1 MRKIF
6 SYVLKALLFIGI
18 VYAEPESKVE
28 ALEGKKRESSLDKKI
43 RQELKNKEL
52 KNKELKNKELKNKEL
67 KNKELK
73 NKELK
78 NKELKNKELKNKELK
93 NKELKNKEEKKNTEE
108 KKEIKA
114 KRKPRAEVHH
124 GDAKNPTQKI
134 TPSKIKEGTKGVQNQ
149 GTQNQGVQNNAPK
162 LEEKETTPQTLE
174 KKGSSPSSQFNSIF
188 GNPNDAT
195 NNTLEDKVVG
205 GISLLVNGS
214 PITLYQI
221 QEEQKKSKVSK
232 AQARDR
238 LIAERIKNQEIERLK
253 IHVGDDK
260 LDQEMAM
267 MAQQQGMDLDR
278 FKQMLMAEGHYK
290 LYRDQLKEHLEM
302 QELLRNILLTNVD
315 TSSET
320 KMREYYNKHKDQFS
334 IPTEIETVRYTSTN
348 QEDLERAMADPNL
361 EVPGVSKA
369 NEKIEMKTLN
379 PQIAQV
385 FISHEQGSFT
395 PIMNGGG
402 GQFITFYIKEKKGKN
417 EVSFSQAKQFIA
429 QKLVEESKDK
439 ILEEHFEKLRVK
451 SRIVMIR
458 E

>member
-6 SYVLKALLFIGI
+6 SYVLRALLFIGI

-43 RQELKNKEL
+43 RQEIKNKDLKNKDL
-52 KNKELKNKELKNKEL
+52 KNK
-67 KNKELK
+67 
-73 NKELK
+73 
-78 NKELKNKELKNKELK
+78 
-93 NKELKNKEEKKNTEE
+93 KEEKKNTEE

-124 GDAKNPTQKI
+124 GDTKNPTQKI
-134 TPSKIKEGTKGVQNQ
+134 TPPKIKEGAKGVQNQ

-162 LEEKETTPQTLE
+162 LEEKETTSQTLE
-174 KKGSSPSSQFNSIF
+174 KNKGTSPSSQFNSIF
-188 GNPNDAT
+188 GNPNNAT

-253 IHVGDDK
+253 IHVDDDK

-267 MAQQQGMDLDR
+267 MAQQQGMDLDH

-320 KMREYYNKHKDQFS
+320 KMREYYNKHKEQFS

-361 EVPGVSKA
+361 EIPGVSKA

-395 PIMNGGG
+395 PVMNGGG

>member
-6 SYVLKALLFIGI
+6 SYVLKALLFFGI
-18 VYAEPESKVE
+18 AHAEPESKVE
-28 ALEGKKRESSLDKKI
+28 ALEGKKQESSLDKKI

-52 KNKELKNKELKNKEL
+52 KNKELKNKE
-67 KNKELK
+67 
-73 NKELK
+73 
-78 NKELKNKELKNKELK
+78 
-93 NKELKNKEEKKNTEE
+93 EKKNAEE

-124 GDAKNPTQKI
+124 GDSKNPAQKI
-134 TPSKIKEGTKGVQNQ
+134 TPPKITSPKIKGSSKGMQNQ
-149 GTQNQGVQNNAPK
+149 SMQNNAPK
-162 LEEKETTPQTLE
+162 PEEKDTSSQTLE
-174 KKGSSPSSQFNSIF
+174 KNKGVSPSSQFNSIF

-221 QEEQKKSKVSK
+221 QEEQEKSKVSK

-253 IHVGDDK
+253 IHVDDDK

-267 MAQQQGMDLDR
+267 MAQQQGMDLDH

-320 KMREYYNKHKDQFS
+320 KMREYYNKHKEQFS

>member
-6 SYVLKALLFIGI
+6 SYVLRALLFIGI

-43 RQELKNKEL
+43 RQ
-52 KNKELKNKELKNKEL
+52 
-67 KNKELK
+67 
-73 NKELK
+73 
-78 NKELKNKELKNKELK
+78 ELK

-134 TPSKIKEGTKGVQNQ
+134 TPPKIKEGAKGVQNQ

-162 LEEKETTPQTLE
+162 LEEKETTSQTLE
-174 KKGSSPSSQFNSIF
+174 KNKGASPSSQFNSIF
-188 GNPNDAT
+188 GNPNNAT

-238 LIAERIKNQEIERLK
+238 LIAEHIKNQEIERLK
-253 IHVGDDK
+253 IHVDDDK

-267 MAQQQGMDLDR
+267 MAQQQGMDLDH

-320 KMREYYNKHKDQFS
+320 KMREYYNKHKEQFS

-361 EVPGVSKA
+361 EIPGVSKA

-395 PIMNGGG
+395 PVMNGGG

>member
-28 ALEGKKRESSLDKKI
+28 ALEGRKQESSLDKKI
-43 RQELKNKEL
+43 RQELKNKDL
-52 KNKELKNKELKNKEL
+52 KNK
-67 KNKELK
+67 
-73 NKELK
+73 
-78 NKELKNKELKNKELK
+78 
-93 NKELKNKEEKKNTEE
+93 KEEKKNTAE

-162 LEEKETTPQTLE
+162 LEEKETTSQTLE
-174 KKGSSPSSQFNSIF
+174 KNKGTSPSSQFNSIF
-188 GNPNDAT
+188 GNPNNAT

-221 QEEQKKSKVSK
+221 QEEQEKSKVSK

-253 IHVGDDK
+253 IHVDDDK

-267 MAQQQGMDLDR
+267 MAQQQGMDLDH

-320 KMREYYNKHKDQFS
+320 KMREYYNKHKEQFS

-361 EVPGVSKA
+361 EIPGVSKA

-395 PIMNGGG
+395 PVMNGGG

>member
-6 SYVLKALLFIGI
+6 SYVLKALLLVKV
-18 VYAEPESKVE
+18 VYAAPESKVE
-28 ALEGKKRESSLDKKI
+28 ALEGRKQESSLDKKI

-52 KNKELKNKELKNKEL
+52 KNKDLKNK
-67 KNKELK
+67 
-73 NKELK
+73 
-78 NKELKNKELKNKELK
+78 
-93 NKELKNKEEKKNTEE
+93 KEEKKNTAE
-108 KKEIKA
+108 KKETKA

-134 TPSKIKEGTKGVQNQ
+134 TPPKIKEGAKGVQNQ

-162 LEEKETTPQTLE
+162 PEEKETTSQTLE
-174 KKGSSPSSQFNSIF
+174 KNKGTSPSSQFNSIF
-188 GNPNDAT
+188 GNPNNAT

-253 IHVGDDK
+253 IHVDDDK

-267 MAQQQGMDLDR
+267 MAQQQGMDLDH

-320 KMREYYNKHKDQFS
+320 KMREYYNKHKEQFS

-361 EVPGVSKA
+361 EIPGVSKA

-395 PIMNGGG
+395 PVMNGGG

>member
-6 SYVLKALLFIGI
+6 SYVLKALLFFGI

-28 ALEGKKRESSLDKKI
+28 ALEGKKQESSLDKKI

-52 KNKELKNKELKNKEL
+52 KNKE
-67 KNKELK
+67 
-73 NKELK
+73 
-78 NKELKNKELKNKELK
+78 
-93 NKELKNKEEKKNTEE
+93 EKKNTEE
-108 KKEIKA
+108 KKEVKA
-114 KRKPRAEVHH
+114 QRKPRAEVHH
-124 GDAKNPTQKI
+124 GDAKNPAQKI
-134 TPSKIKEGTKGVQNQ
+134 TPPRIKESAKGIQNQ
-149 GTQNQGVQNNAPK
+149 GIQSQGMPNNAPK
-162 LEEKETTPQTLE
+162 PKEKDTTPQILE
-174 KKGSSPSSQFNSIF
+174 KNKGASPGSQFNSIF

-221 QEEQKKSKVSK
+221 QEEQEKSKVSK

-253 IHVGDDK
+253 IHVDDDK

-267 MAQQQGMDLDR
+267 MAQQQGMDLDH

-320 KMREYYNKHKDQFS
+320 KMREYYNKHKEQFS
-334 IPTEIETVRYTSTN
+334 MPTEIETVRYTSTN

-361 EVPGVSKA
+361 EIPGVSKA

-395 PIMNGGG
+395 PVMNGGG

>member
-6 SYVLKALLFIGI
+6 SYVLKALLFFGI
-18 VYAEPESKVE
+18 AHAEPESKVE
-28 ALEGKKRESSLDKKI
+28 ALEGKKQESSLDKKI

-52 KNKELKNKELKNKEL
+52 KNKELKNKE
-67 KNKELK
+67 
-73 NKELK
+73 
-78 NKELKNKELKNKELK
+78 
-93 NKELKNKEEKKNTEE
+93 EKKTT
-108 KKEIKA
+108 KTRA
-114 KRKPRAEVHH
+114 KPRAEVHH
-124 GDAKNPTQKI
+124 GDSKNPAQKI
-134 TPSKIKEGTKGVQNQ
+134 TPPKIKESSKGMQNQ
-149 GTQNQGVQNNAPK
+149 DMQNNAPK
-162 LEEKETTPQTLE
+162 LEEKDTTSQTLE
-174 KKGSSPSSQFNSIF
+174 KNKGASPSSQFNSIF
-188 GNPNDAT
+188 GNPNDAAGS
-195 NNTLEDKVVG
+195 TLEDKVVG

-221 QEEQKKSKVSK
+221 QEEQEKSKVSK

-253 IHVGDDK
+253 IHVDDDK

-267 MAQQQGMDLDR
+267 MAQQQGMDLDH

-320 KMREYYNKHKDQFS
+320 KMREYYNKHKEQFS

-348 QEDLERAMADPNL
+348 QEDLERAMSNPNL

>member
-43 RQELKNKEL
+43 RQELKNKDL
-52 KNKELKNKELKNKEL
+52 KNK
-67 KNKELK
+67 
-73 NKELK
+73 
-78 NKELKNKELKNKELK
+78 
-93 NKELKNKEEKKNTEE
+93 KEEKKNPAE
-108 KKEIKA
+108 KKETKA

-124 GDAKNPTQKI
+124 GDSKNPAQKI
-134 TPSKIKEGTKGVQNQ
+134 TPSKIKEGAKGVQNQ

-162 LEEKETTPQTLE
+162 LEEKETTPQILE
-174 KKGSSPSSQFNSIF
+174 KNKGSSPSSQFNSIF

-195 NNTLEDKVVG
+195 SNTLEDNVVG

-221 QEEQKKSKVSK
+221 QEEQEKSKVSK

-253 IHVGDDK
+253 IHVDDDK

-267 MAQQQGMDLDR
+267 MAQQQGMDLDY

-320 KMREYYNKHKDQFS
+320 KMREYYNKHKEQFS
-334 IPTEIETVRYTSTN
+334 IPTEIETVRYTSTS

-361 EVPGVSKA
+361 EIPGVSKA

-395 PIMNGGG
+395 PVMNGGG

>member
-52 KNKELKNKELKNKEL
+52 KNKE
-67 KNKELK
+67 
-73 NKELK
+73 
-78 NKELKNKELKNKELK
+78 
-93 NKELKNKEEKKNTEE
+93 EKKNTEE

-124 GDAKNPTQKI
+124 GDSKNPAQKI
-134 TPSKIKEGTKGVQNQ
+134 TPPKIKEGAKGVQNQ

-162 LEEKETTPQTLE
+162 LEEKETTSQTLE
-174 KKGSSPSSQFNSIF
+174 KNKGTSPSSQFNSIF
-188 GNPNDAT
+188 GNPNNAT

-253 IHVGDDK
+253 IHVDDDK

-267 MAQQQGMDLDR
+267 MAQQQGMDLDH

-320 KMREYYNKHKDQFS
+320 KMREYYNKHKEQFS

-361 EVPGVSKA
+361 EIPGVSKA

-395 PIMNGGG
+395 PVMNGGG

>member
-6 SYVLKALLFIGI
+6 SYVLKALLFFGI
-18 VYAEPESKVE
+18 AHAEPESKVE
-28 ALEGKKRESSLDKKI
+28 ALEGKKQESSLDKKI

-52 KNKELKNKELKNKEL
+52 KNKEEKKNA
-67 KNKELK
+67 
-73 NKELK
+73 
-78 NKELKNKELKNKELK
+78 
-93 NKELKNKEEKKNTEE
+93 EEKKTT
-108 KKEIKA
+108 KTRA
-114 KRKPRAEVHH
+114 KPRAEVHH
-124 GDAKNPTQKI
+124 GDSKNPTQKI
-134 TPSKIKEGTKGVQNQ
+134 TSPKIKGSKKALQNQ
-149 GTQNQGVQNNAPK
+149 SDQNNAIKPK
-162 LEEKETTPQTLE
+162 EKISQILE
-174 KKGSSPSSQFNSIF
+174 KNKEASPSSQFNSIF
-188 GNPNDAT
+188 GNPNDAAGS
-195 NNTLEDKVVG
+195 TLEDKVVG

-221 QEEQKKSKVSK
+221 QEEQEKSKVSK

-253 IHVGDDK
+253 IHVDDDK

-267 MAQQQGMDLDR
+267 MAQQQGMDLDH

-320 KMREYYNKHKDQFS
+320 KMREYYNKHKEQFS

-348 QEDLERAMADPNL
+348 QEDLERAMSNPNL

>member
-6 SYVLKALLFIGI
+6 SYISKVLLFIGV
-18 VYAEPESKVE
+18 VYAEPDSKVE
-28 ALEGKKRESSLDKKI
+28 ALEGRKQEFSLDKKI
-43 RQELKNKEL
+43 RQELKNKD
-52 KNKELKNKELKNKEL
+52 
-67 KNKELK
+67 
-73 NKELK
+73 
-78 NKELKNKELKNKELK
+78 
-93 NKELKNKEEKKNTEE
+93 LKNKEEKKNTEE
-108 KKEIKA
+108 KKETKA

-134 TPSKIKEGTKGVQNQ
+134 TPPKIKESAKGVQNQ

-162 LEEKETTPQTLE
+162 PEKKDTTPQATE
-174 KKGSSPSSQFNSIF
+174 KNKETSPSSQFNSIF
-188 GNPNDAT
+188 GNPNNAT

-221 QEEQKKSKVSK
+221 QEEQEKSKVSK

-253 IHVGDDK
+253 IHVDDDK

-267 MAQQQGMDLDR
+267 MAQQQGMDLDH

-320 KMREYYNKHKDQFS
+320 KMREYYNKHKEQFS

-348 QEDLERAMADPNL
+348 QEDLERAMSNPNL

-395 PIMNGGG
+395 PVMNGGG

>member
-28 ALEGKKRESSLDKKI
+28 ALEGRKQESSLDKKI

-52 KNKELKNKELKNKEL
+52 KNKDLKNK
-67 KNKELK
+67 
-73 NKELK
+73 
-78 NKELKNKELKNKELK
+78 
-93 NKELKNKEEKKNTEE
+93 KEEKKNPEE
-108 KKEIKA
+108 KKETKA

-134 TPSKIKEGTKGVQNQ
+134 TPPKIKEGAKGVQNQ
-149 GTQNQGVQNNAPK
+149 GAQNQGVQNNAPK
-162 LEEKETTPQTLE
+162 LEEKETTSQTLE
-174 KKGSSPSSQFNSIF
+174 KNKGTSPSSQFNSIF
-188 GNPNDAT
+188 GNPNNAT

-221 QEEQKKSKVSK
+221 QEEQEKSKVSK

-253 IHVGDDK
+253 IHVDDDK

-267 MAQQQGMDLDR
+267 MAQQQGMDLDH

-320 KMREYYNKHKDQFS
+320 KMREYYNKHKEQFS

-361 EVPGVSKA
+361 EIPGVSKA

-395 PIMNGGG
+395 PVMNGGG

>member
-43 RQELKNKEL
+43 RQEIKNKDLKNK
-52 KNKELKNKELKNKEL
+52 
-67 KNKELK
+67 
-73 NKELK
+73 
-78 NKELKNKELKNKELK
+78 
-93 NKELKNKEEKKNTEE
+93 KEEKKNTEE

-124 GDAKNPTQKI
+124 GDSKNPTQKI
-134 TPSKIKEGTKGVQNQ
+134 TPSKIKEGAKGVQNQ

-162 LEEKETTPQTLE
+162 LEEKETTSQTLE
-174 KKGSSPSSQFNSIF
+174 KNKGAGPSSQFNSIF
-188 GNPNDAT
+188 GNPNNAT

-253 IHVGDDK
+253 IHVDDDR

-267 MAQQQGMDLDR
+267 MAQQQGMDLDH

-320 KMREYYNKHKDQFS
+320 KMREYYNKHKEQFS

-395 PIMNGGG
+395 PVMNGGG

>member
-6 SYVLKALLFIGI
+6 SYVLRALLFIGI

-28 ALEGKKRESSLDKKI
+28 ALEGRKQESSLDKKI
-43 RQELKNKEL
+43 RQEIKNKDLKNKDL
-52 KNKELKNKELKNKEL
+52 KNK
-67 KNKELK
+67 
-73 NKELK
+73 
-78 NKELKNKELKNKELK
+78 
-93 NKELKNKEEKKNTEE
+93 KEEKKNPEE
-108 KKEIKA
+108 KKEVKP

-124 GDAKNPTQKI
+124 GDTKNPTPKI
-134 TPSKIKEGTKGVQNQ
+134 TPPKIKENAKGVQNQ
-149 GTQNQGVQNNAPK
+149 GVQSNAPK
-162 LEEKETTPQTLE
+162 PEEKDTTPQILE
-174 KKGSSPSSQFNSIF
+174 NKGASPSSQFNSIF
-188 GNPNDAT
+188 GNPNDAA
-195 NNTLEDKVVG
+195 NSTLEDKVVG

-221 QEEQKKSKVSK
+221 QEEQEKSKVSK

-253 IHVGDDK
+253 IHVDDDK

-267 MAQQQGMDLDR
+267 MAQQQGMDLDH

-320 KMREYYNKHKDQFS
+320 KMREYYNKHKEQFS

-361 EVPGVSKA
+361 EIPGVSKA

-395 PIMNGGG
+395 PVMNGGG

>member
-28 ALEGKKRESSLDKKI
+28 ALEGRKQESSLDKKI
-43 RQELKNKEL
+43 RQELKNKDL
-52 KNKELKNKELKNKEL
+52 KNK
-67 KNKELK
+67 
-73 NKELK
+73 
-78 NKELKNKELKNKELK
+78 
-93 NKELKNKEEKKNTEE
+93 KEEKKNTAE
-108 KKEIKA
+108 KKETKA

-134 TPSKIKEGTKGVQNQ
+134 TPSKIKEGAKGVQNQ

-162 LEEKETTPQTLE
+162 LEEKKTTPQTLE
-174 KKGSSPSSQFNSIF
+174 KNKGTSPSSQFNSIF
-188 GNPNDAT
+188 GNPNDAA
-195 NNTLEDKVVG
+195 NNTLEDNVVG

-253 IHVGDDK
+253 IHVDDDK

-267 MAQQQGMDLDR
+267 MAQQQGMDLDH

-320 KMREYYNKHKDQFS
+320 KMREYYNKHKEQFS
-334 IPTEIETVRYTSTN
+334 IPTEIETVRYTSTS

-361 EVPGVSKA
+361 EIPGVSKA

-395 PIMNGGG
+395 PVMNGGG

>member
-28 ALEGKKRESSLDKKI
+28 ALEGRKQESSLDKKI
-43 RQELKNKEL
+43 RQELKNKDL
-52 KNKELKNKELKNKEL
+52 KNK
-67 KNKELK
+67 
-73 NKELK
+73 
-78 NKELKNKELKNKELK
+78 
-93 NKELKNKEEKKNTEE
+93 KEEKKNPEE
-108 KKEIKA
+108 KKETKA

-149 GTQNQGVQNNAPK
+149 GTQNQGIQNNAPK
-162 LEEKETTPQTLE
+162 LEEKETTSQTLE
-174 KKGSSPSSQFNSIF
+174 KNKETSPSSQFNSIF
-188 GNPNDAT
+188 GNPNNAT

-253 IHVGDDK
+253 IHVDDDK

-267 MAQQQGMDLDR
+267 MAQQQGMDLDH

-320 KMREYYNKHKDQFS
+320 KMREYYNKHKEQFS

-348 QEDLERAMADPNL
+348 QEDLERAMSNPNL

-395 PIMNGGG
+395 PVMNGGG

>member
-6 SYVLKALLFIGI
+6 SYISKVLLFIGV
-18 VYAEPESKVE
+18 VYAEPDSKVE
-28 ALEGKKRESSLDKKI
+28 ALEGRKQESSLDKKI
-43 RQELKNKEL
+43 RQELKSKEL
-52 KNKELKNKELKNKEL
+52 KNKD
-67 KNKELK
+67 
-73 NKELK
+73 
-78 NKELKNKELKNKELK
+78 
-93 NKELKNKEEKKNTEE
+93 LKNKEEKKNTEE
-108 KKEIKA
+108 KKTTKTRA
-114 KRKPRAEVHH
+114 KPRAEVHH
-124 GDAKNPTQKI
+124 GDTKNPTPKI
-134 TPSKIKEGTKGVQNQ
+134 TPPKIKGSGKGV
-149 GTQNQGVQNNAPK
+149 QNQGVQNNAPK
-162 LEEKETTPQTLE
+162 PEEKDTTPQATE
-174 KKGSSPSSQFNSIF
+174 KNKETSPSSQFNSIF
-188 GNPNDAT
+188 GNPNNAT

-221 QEEQKKSKVSK
+221 QEEQEKSKVSK

-253 IHVGDDK
+253 IHVDDDK

-267 MAQQQGMDLDR
+267 MAQQQGMDLDH

-320 KMREYYNKHKDQFS
+320 KMREYYNKHKEQFS

-348 QEDLERAMADPNL
+348 QEDLERAMSNPNL

-395 PIMNGGG
+395 PVMNGGG

>member
-6 SYVLKALLFIGI
+6 SYISKVLLFIGV
-18 VYAEPESKVE
+18 VYAEPDSKVE
-28 ALEGKKRESSLDKKI
+28 ALEGRKQESSLDKKI
-43 RQELKNKEL
+43 RQELKSKEL
-52 KNKELKNKELKNKEL
+52 KNKD
-67 KNKELK
+67 
-73 NKELK
+73 
-78 NKELKNKELKNKELK
+78 
-93 NKELKNKEEKKNTEE
+93 LKNKEEKKNTAE
-108 KKEIKA
+108 KKETKA

-134 TPSKIKEGTKGVQNQ
+134 TPPKIKESAKGMQNQ
-149 GTQNQGVQNNAPK
+149 SIQNNAPK
-162 LEEKETTPQTLE
+162 PEEKETTSQTLE
-174 KKGSSPSSQFNSIF
+174 KNKGTSPSSQFNSIF
-188 GNPNDAT
+188 GNPNNAT
-195 NNTLEDKVVG
+195 SNTLEDKVVG

-221 QEEQKKSKVSK
+221 QEEQEKSKVSK

-253 IHVGDDK
+253 IHVDDDK

-267 MAQQQGMDLDR
+267 MAQQQGMDLDH

-320 KMREYYNKHKDQFS
+320 KMREYYNKHKEQFS

-348 QEDLERAMADPNL
+348 QEDLERAMSNPNL

-395 PIMNGGG
+395 PVMNGGG

>member
-28 ALEGKKRESSLDKKI
+28 ALEGRKQESSLDKKI
-43 RQELKNKEL
+43 RQELKNKD
-52 KNKELKNKELKNKEL
+52 
-67 KNKELK
+67 
-73 NKELK
+73 
-78 NKELKNKELKNKELK
+78 
-93 NKELKNKEEKKNTEE
+93 LKNKEEKKET
-108 KKEIKA
+108 KA

-124 GDAKNPTQKI
+124 GDAKNPAPKI
-134 TPSKIKEGTKGVQNQ
+134 TPPKIKGSSKGVQNQ

-162 LEEKETTPQTLE
+162 LEEKETTSQTLE
-174 KKGSSPSSQFNSIF
+174 KNKGASPSSQFNSIF
-188 GNPNDAT
+188 GNPNDAA
-195 NNTLEDKVVG
+195 NNTPEDKVVG

-221 QEEQKKSKVSK
+221 QEEQEKSKVSK

-253 IHVGDDK
+253 IHVDDDK

-267 MAQQQGMDLDR
+267 MAQQQGMDLDH

-320 KMREYYNKHKDQFS
+320 KMREYYNKHKEQFS
-334 IPTEIETVRYTSTN
+334 IPTEIETVRYTSTS

-361 EVPGVSKA
+361 EIPGVSKA

-395 PIMNGGG
+395 PVMNGGG

>member
-6 SYVLKALLFIGI
+6 SYALKALLFIGI

-28 ALEGKKRESSLDKKI
+28 ALEGRKQESSLDKKI
-43 RQELKNKEL
+43 RQELKNKDL
-52 KNKELKNKELKNKEL
+52 KNK
-67 KNKELK
+67 
-73 NKELK
+73 
-78 NKELKNKELKNKELK
+78 
-93 NKELKNKEEKKNTEE
+93 KEEKKNTEE
-108 KKEIKA
+108 KKETKA
-114 KRKPRAEVHH
+114 KKKPRAEVHH
-124 GDAKNPTQKI
+124 GDSKNPAQKI
-134 TPSKIKEGTKGVQNQ
+134 TPSKIKEGAKGVQNQ

-162 LEEKETTPQTLE
+162 LEEKETTSQTLE
-174 KKGSSPSSQFNSIF
+174 KNKGTSPSSQFNSIF
-188 GNPNDAT
+188 GNPNNAT

-253 IHVGDDK
+253 IHVDDDK

-267 MAQQQGMDLDR
+267 MAQQQGMDLDH

-320 KMREYYNKHKDQFS
+320 KMREYYNKHKEQFS

-361 EVPGVSKA
+361 EIPGVSKA

-395 PIMNGGG
+395 PVMNGGG

>member
-6 SYVLKALLFIGI
+6 SYISKVLLFIGV
-18 VYAEPESKVE
+18 VYAEPNSKVE
-28 ALEGKKRESSLDKKI
+28 ALEGRKQESSLDKKI
-43 RQELKNKEL
+43 RQELKNKD
-52 KNKELKNKELKNKEL
+52 
-67 KNKELK
+67 
-73 NKELK
+73 
-78 NKELKNKELKNKELK
+78 
-93 NKELKNKEEKKNTEE
+93 LKNKEEKKNTEE
-108 KKEIKA
+108 KKTTKTRA
-114 KRKPRAEVHH
+114 KPRAEVHH
-124 GDAKNPTQKI
+124 GDTKNPTPKI
-134 TPSKIKEGTKGVQNQ
+134 TPPKIKENAKGVQNQ
-149 GTQNQGVQNNAPK
+149 GVQSNAPK
-162 LEEKETTPQTLE
+162 LEEKETTPQATE
-174 KKGSSPSSQFNSIF
+174 KNKGTSPSSQFNSIF
-188 GNPNDAT
+188 GNPNNAT

-221 QEEQKKSKVSK
+221 QEEQEKSKVSK

-253 IHVGDDK
+253 IHVDDDK

-267 MAQQQGMDLDR
+267 MAQQQGMDLDH

-320 KMREYYNKHKDQFS
+320 KMREYYNKHKEQFS

-348 QEDLERAMADPNL
+348 QEDLERAMSNPNL

-395 PIMNGGG
+395 PVMNGGG

>member
-28 ALEGKKRESSLDKKI
+28 ALEGRKQESSLDKKI
-43 RQELKNKEL
+43 RQ
-52 KNKELKNKELKNKEL
+52 
-67 KNKELK
+67 
-73 NKELK
+73 
-78 NKELKNKELKNKELK
+78 ELK

-124 GDAKNPTQKI
+124 GDSKNPTQKI
-134 TPSKIKEGTKGVQNQ
+134 TPPKIKEGTKGVQNQ
-149 GTQNQGVQNNAPK
+149 GAQNQGVQNNAPK
-162 LEEKETTPQTLE
+162 LEEKETTSQTLE
-174 KKGSSPSSQFNSIF
+174 KNKGTSPSSQFNSIF
-188 GNPNDAT
+188 GNPNNAT

-253 IHVGDDK
+253 IHVDDDK

-267 MAQQQGMDLDR
+267 MAQQQGMDLDH

-320 KMREYYNKHKDQFS
+320 KMREYYNKHKEQFS

-361 EVPGVSKA
+361 EIPGVSKA

-395 PIMNGGG
+395 PVMNGGG

>member
-28 ALEGKKRESSLDKKI
+28 ALEGRKQESSLDKKI

-52 KNKELKNKELKNKEL
+52 KNKDLKNKDLKNKDL
-67 KNKELK
+67 KNK
-73 NKELK
+73 
-78 NKELKNKELKNKELK
+78 
-93 NKELKNKEEKKNTEE
+93 KEEKKNTEE

-134 TPSKIKEGTKGVQNQ
+134 TPPKIKEGTKGVQNQ

-162 LEEKETTPQTLE
+162 LEEKETTSQTLE
-174 KKGSSPSSQFNSIF
+174 KNKGTSPSSQFNSIF
-188 GNPNDAT
+188 GNPNNAA

-221 QEEQKKSKVSK
+221 QEEQEKSKVSK

-253 IHVGDDK
+253 IHVDDDK

-267 MAQQQGMDLDR
+267 MAQQQGMDLDH

-320 KMREYYNKHKDQFS
+320 KMREYYNKHKEQFS

-348 QEDLERAMADPNL
+348 QEDLERAMSNPNL

-395 PIMNGGG
+395 PVMNGGG

>member
-6 SYVLKALLFIGI
+6 SYVLKALLFFGI
-18 VYAEPESKVE
+18 AHAEPESKVE
-28 ALEGKKRESSLDKKI
+28 ALEGKKQESSLDKKI

-52 KNKELKNKELKNKEL
+52 KNKELKNKE
-67 KNKELK
+67 
-73 NKELK
+73 
-78 NKELKNKELKNKELK
+78 
-93 NKELKNKEEKKNTEE
+93 EKKNAEE

-124 GDAKNPTQKI
+124 GDSKNPAQKI
-134 TPSKIKEGTKGVQNQ
+134 ISPKTKGSKKALQNQ
-149 GTQNQGVQNNAPK
+149 SDQNNAIKPQ
-162 LEEKETTPQTLE
+162 EKTSQILE
-174 KKGSSPSSQFNSIF
+174 KNKEASPSSQFNSIF

-221 QEEQKKSKVSK
+221 QEEQEKSKVSK

-253 IHVGDDK
+253 IHVDDDK

-267 MAQQQGMDLDR
+267 MAQQQGMDLDH

-320 KMREYYNKHKDQFS
+320 KMREYYNKHKEQFS

-348 QEDLERAMADPNL
+348 QEDLERAMSNPNL

-395 PIMNGGG
+395 PVMNGGG

>member
-28 ALEGKKRESSLDKKI
+28 ALEGRRQESSLDKKI
-43 RQELKNKEL
+43 RQELKNKDL
-52 KNKELKNKELKNKEL
+52 KNK
-67 KNKELK
+67 
-73 NKELK
+73 
-78 NKELKNKELKNKELK
+78 
-93 NKELKNKEEKKNTEE
+93 KEEKKNTEE
-108 KKEIKA
+108 KKTTKTRA
-114 KRKPRAEVHH
+114 KPRAEVHH

-134 TPSKIKEGTKGVQNQ
+134 TPSKIKEGAKGVQNQ

-162 LEEKETTPQTLE
+162 LEEKETTSQTLE
-174 KKGSSPSSQFNSIF
+174 KKRTSPSSQFNSIF
-188 GNPNDAT
+188 GNPNNAT

-253 IHVGDDK
+253 IHVDDDK

-267 MAQQQGMDLDR
+267 MAQQQGMDLDH

-320 KMREYYNKHKDQFS
+320 KMREYYNKHKEQFS

-361 EVPGVSKA
+361 EIPGVSKA

-395 PIMNGGG
+395 PVMNGGG

>member
-6 SYVLKALLFIGI
+6 SYVLRALLLFRV

-28 ALEGKKRESSLDKKI
+28 ALEGRKQESSLDKKI

-52 KNKELKNKELKNKEL
+52 KNKDLKNK
-67 KNKELK
+67 
-73 NKELK
+73 
-78 NKELKNKELKNKELK
+78 
-93 NKELKNKEEKKNTEE
+93 KEEKKNPEE
-108 KKEIKA
+108 KKETKP

-134 TPSKIKEGTKGVQNQ
+134 TPPKIKEGAKGVQNQ

-162 LEEKETTPQTLE
+162 LEEKETTPQILE
-174 KKGSSPSSQFNSIF
+174 KKGTSPSSQFNSIF
-188 GNPNDAT
+188 GNPNNAT

-253 IHVGDDK
+253 IHVDDDK

-267 MAQQQGMDLDR
+267 MAQQQGMDLDH

-320 KMREYYNKHKDQFS
+320 KMREYYNKHKEQFS

-361 EVPGVSKA
+361 EIPGVSKA

-395 PIMNGGG
+395 PVMNGGG

>member
-28 ALEGKKRESSLDKKI
+28 ALEGRKQESSLDKKI
-43 RQELKNKEL
+43 RQEIKNKDLKNKEL
-52 KNKELKNKELKNKEL
+52 KNK
-67 KNKELK
+67 
-73 NKELK
+73 
-78 NKELKNKELKNKELK
+78 
-93 NKELKNKEEKKNTEE
+93 KEEKKNPEE
-108 KKEIKA
+108 KKETKA

-134 TPSKIKEGTKGVQNQ
+134 TPPKIKKGAKGVQNQ

-162 LEEKETTPQTLE
+162 PEEKDTTHQATE
-174 KKGSSPSSQFNSIF
+174 KNKEASPSSQFNSIF
-188 GNPNDAT
+188 GNPNGAA

-221 QEEQKKSKVSK
+221 QEEQEKSKVSK

-253 IHVGDDK
+253 IHVDDDK

-267 MAQQQGMDLDR
+267 MAQQQGMDLDH

-320 KMREYYNKHKDQFS
+320 KMREYYNKHKEQFS

-348 QEDLERAMADPNL
+348 QEDLERAMSNPNL

-395 PIMNGGG
+395 PVMNGGG

>member
-28 ALEGKKRESSLDKKI
+28 ALEGRKQESSLDKKI
-43 RQELKNKEL
+43 RQEIKNKDLKNKDL
-52 KNKELKNKELKNKEL
+52 KNK
-67 KNKELK
+67 
-73 NKELK
+73 
-78 NKELKNKELKNKELK
+78 
-93 NKELKNKEEKKNTEE
+93 KEEKKNPEE
-108 KKEIKA
+108 KKETKP

-162 LEEKETTPQTLE
+162 LEEKETISQTLE
-174 KKGSSPSSQFNSIF
+174 KNKGTSPGSQFNSIF
-188 GNPNDAT
+188 GNPNNAT

-221 QEEQKKSKVSK
+221 QEEQEKSKVSK

-253 IHVGDDK
+253 IHVDDDK

-267 MAQQQGMDLDR
+267 MAQQQGMDLDH

-290 LYRDQLKEHLEM
+290 LYRNQLKEHLEM

-320 KMREYYNKHKDQFS
+320 KMREYYNKHKEQFS

-361 EVPGVSKA
+361 EIPGVSKA

-385 FISHEQGSFT
+385 FISHAEGSFT
-395 PIMNGGG
+395 PVMNGGG

>member
-6 SYVLKALLFIGI
+6 SYVLKALLFFGI
-18 VYAEPESKVE
+18 AHAEPESKVE
-28 ALEGKKRESSLDKKI
+28 ALEGKKQESSLDKKI

-52 KNKELKNKELKNKEL
+52 KNKEEKKNA
-67 KNKELK
+67 
-73 NKELK
+73 
-78 NKELKNKELKNKELK
+78 
-93 NKELKNKEEKKNTEE
+93 EEKKTT
-108 KKEIKA
+108 KTRA
-114 KRKPRAEVHH
+114 KPRAEVHH
-124 GDAKNPTQKI
+124 GDSKNPAQKI
-134 TPSKIKEGTKGVQNQ
+134 TSPKIKESSKGMQNQ
-149 GTQNQGVQNNAPK
+149 SMQNNAPK
-162 LEEKETTPQTLE
+162 PEEKDTTSQILE
-174 KKGSSPSSQFNSIF
+174 KNKGASPSSQFNSIF
-188 GNPNDAT
+188 GNPNDAAGR
-195 NNTLEDKVVG
+195 TLEDKVVG

-221 QEEQKKSKVSK
+221 QEEQEKSKVSK

-253 IHVGDDK
+253 IHVDDDK

-267 MAQQQGMDLDR
+267 MAQQQGMDLDH

-320 KMREYYNKHKDQFS
+320 KMREYYNKHKEQFS

-348 QEDLERAMADPNL
+348 QEDLERAMSNPNL

>member
-6 SYVLKALLFIGI
+6 SYVLKALLFFGI
-18 VYAEPESKVE
+18 AHAEPESKVE
-28 ALEGKKRESSLDKKI
+28 ALEGKKQESSLDKKI

-52 KNKELKNKELKNKEL
+52 KNKELKNKE
-67 KNKELK
+67 
-73 NKELK
+73 
-78 NKELKNKELKNKELK
+78 
-93 NKELKNKEEKKNTEE
+93 EKKNAEE

-124 GDAKNPTQKI
+124 GDSKNPAQKI
-134 TPSKIKEGTKGVQNQ
+134 TPPKIMSPKIKESSKGMQNQ
-149 GTQNQGVQNNAPK
+149 DMQNNAPK
-162 LEEKETTPQTLE
+162 PEEKDTTSQILE
-174 KKGSSPSSQFNSIF
+174 KNKEASPSSQFNSIF

-221 QEEQKKSKVSK
+221 QEEQEKSKVSK

-253 IHVGDDK
+253 IHVDDDK

-267 MAQQQGMDLDR
+267 MAQQQGMDLDH

-320 KMREYYNKHKDQFS
+320 KMREYYNKHKEQFS

>member
-28 ALEGKKRESSLDKKI
+28 ALEGRKQESSLDKKI
-43 RQELKNKEL
+43 RQELKNKDL
-52 KNKELKNKELKNKEL
+52 KNK
-67 KNKELK
+67 
-73 NKELK
+73 
-78 NKELKNKELKNKELK
+78 
-93 NKELKNKEEKKNTEE
+93 KEEKKNPEE

-124 GDAKNPTQKI
+124 GDSKNPTQKI
-134 TPSKIKEGTKGVQNQ
+134 TPPKIKEGAKGVQNQ

-162 LEEKETTPQTLE
+162 PEEKETTSQILE
-174 KKGSSPSSQFNSIF
+174 KNKGSSPSSQFNSIF
-188 GNPNDAT
+188 GNPNNAA

-253 IHVGDDK
+253 IHVDDDK

-267 MAQQQGMDLDR
+267 MAQQQGMDLDH

-320 KMREYYNKHKDQFS
+320 KMREYYNKHKEQFS
-334 IPTEIETVRYTSTN
+334 IPTEIETVRYTSTS

-361 EVPGVSKA
+361 EIPGVSKA

-395 PIMNGGG
+395 PVMNGGG

>member
-52 KNKELKNKELKNKEL
+52 KNKE
-67 KNKELK
+67 
-73 NKELK
+73 
-78 NKELKNKELKNKELK
+78 
-93 NKELKNKEEKKNTEE
+93 EKKNPEE
-108 KKEIKA
+108 KKETKA

-134 TPSKIKEGTKGVQNQ
+134 TPSKIKEGAKGVQNQ

-162 LEEKETTPQTLE
+162 LEEKETTSQTLE
-174 KKGSSPSSQFNSIF
+174 KNKGTSPSSQFNSIF
-188 GNPNDAT
+188 GNPNNAT

-221 QEEQKKSKVSK
+221 QEEQEKSKVSK

-253 IHVGDDK
+253 IHVDDDK

-267 MAQQQGMDLDR
+267 MAQQQGMDLDY

-320 KMREYYNKHKDQFS
+320 KMREYYNKHKEQFS
-334 IPTEIETVRYTSTN
+334 IPTEIETVRYTSTS

-361 EVPGVSKA
+361 EIPGVSKA

-385 FISHEQGSFT
+385 FISHEEGSFT
-395 PIMNGGG
+395 PVMNGGG

>member
-6 SYVLKALLFIGI
+6 SYISKVLLFIGV
-18 VYAEPESKVE
+18 VYAEPDSKVE
-28 ALEGKKRESSLDKKI
+28 ALEGRKQESSLDKKI
-43 RQELKNKEL
+43 RQELKNKD
-52 KNKELKNKELKNKEL
+52 
-67 KNKELK
+67 
-73 NKELK
+73 
-78 NKELKNKELKNKELK
+78 
-93 NKELKNKEEKKNTEE
+93 LKNKEEKKNTEE
-108 KKEIKA
+108 KKTTKTRA
-114 KRKPRAEVHH
+114 KPRAEVHH
-124 GDAKNPTQKI
+124 GDAKNPTPKI
-134 TPSKIKEGTKGVQNQ
+134 TPPKIKGSAKGVQNQ
-149 GTQNQGVQNNAPK
+149 GMQNQGVQSNAPK
-162 LEEKETTPQTLE
+162 PEKKDTTPQATE
-174 KKGSSPSSQFNSIF
+174 KNKETSPSSQFNSIF
-188 GNPNDAT
+188 GNPNNAT

-221 QEEQKKSKVSK
+221 QEEQEKSKVSK

-253 IHVGDDK
+253 IHVDDDK

-267 MAQQQGMDLDR
+267 MAQQQGMDLDH

-320 KMREYYNKHKDQFS
+320 KMREYYNKHKEQFS

-348 QEDLERAMADPNL
+348 QEDLERAMSNPNL

-395 PIMNGGG
+395 PVMNGGG

>member
-28 ALEGKKRESSLDKKI
+28 ALEGRKQESSLDKKI
-43 RQELKNKEL
+43 RQELKNKDL
-52 KNKELKNKELKNKEL
+52 KNKDLKNKDLKNK
-67 KNKELK
+67 
-73 NKELK
+73 
-78 NKELKNKELKNKELK
+78 
-93 NKELKNKEEKKNTEE
+93 KEEKKNPEE
-108 KKEIKA
+108 KKETKA

-134 TPSKIKEGTKGVQNQ
+134 TPPKIKEGAKGVQNQ

-162 LEEKETTPQTLE
+162 LEEKETTSQTLE
-174 KKGSSPSSQFNSIF
+174 KNKGTSPSSQFNSIF
-188 GNPNDAT
+188 GNPNNAT

-253 IHVGDDK
+253 IHVDDDK

-267 MAQQQGMDLDR
+267 MAQQQGMDLDH

-320 KMREYYNKHKDQFS
+320 KMREYYNKHKEQFS
-334 IPTEIETVRYTSTN
+334 IPTEIETVRYTSTS

-361 EVPGVSKA
+361 EIPGVSKA

-395 PIMNGGG
+395 PVMNGGG

>member
-28 ALEGKKRESSLDKKI
+28 ALEGRKQESSLDKKI
-43 RQELKNKEL
+43 RQELKNKDL
-52 KNKELKNKELKNKEL
+52 KNKELKNK
-67 KNKELK
+67 
-73 NKELK
+73 
-78 NKELKNKELKNKELK
+78 
-93 NKELKNKEEKKNTEE
+93 KEEKKNTAE

-124 GDAKNPTQKI
+124 GDAKNPSQKI
-134 TPSKIKEGTKGVQNQ
+134 TPSKIKEGAKGVQNQ

-162 LEEKETTPQTLE
+162 LEEKETTSQTLE
-174 KKGSSPSSQFNSIF
+174 KNKGTSPSSQFNSIF
-188 GNPNDAT
+188 GNPNNAA

-221 QEEQKKSKVSK
+221 QEEQEKSKVSK

-253 IHVGDDK
+253 IHVDDDK

-267 MAQQQGMDLDR
+267 MAQQQGMDLDH

-320 KMREYYNKHKDQFS
+320 KMREYYNKHKEQFS

-361 EVPGVSKA
+361 EIPGVSKA

-395 PIMNGGG
+395 PVMNGGG

>member
-28 ALEGKKRESSLDKKI
+28 ALEGRKQESSLDKKI
-43 RQELKNKEL
+43 RQELKNKD
-52 KNKELKNKELKNKEL
+52 
-67 KNKELK
+67 
-73 NKELK
+73 
-78 NKELKNKELKNKELK
+78 
-93 NKELKNKEEKKNTEE
+93 LKNKEEKKET
-108 KKEIKA
+108 KA

-124 GDAKNPTQKI
+124 GDSKNPAQKI
-134 TPSKIKEGTKGVQNQ
+134 TPPKIKKSAKGM
-149 GTQNQGVQNNAPK
+149 QNQGVQNNVPK
-162 LEEKETTPQTLE
+162 LEEKETTPQATE
-174 KKGSSPSSQFNSIF
+174 KNKETSPRSQFNSIF

-195 NNTLEDKVVG
+195 NNTPEDKVVG

-221 QEEQKKSKVSK
+221 QEEQEKSKVSK

-253 IHVGDDK
+253 IHVDDDK

-267 MAQQQGMDLDR
+267 MAQQQGMDLDH

-320 KMREYYNKHKDQFS
+320 KMREYYNKHKEQFS

-361 EVPGVSKA
+361 EIPGVSKA

-395 PIMNGGG
+395 PVMNGGG

>member
-6 SYVLKALLFIGI
+6 SYALKALLFIGI

-28 ALEGKKRESSLDKKI
+28 ALEGRKQESSLDKKI
-43 RQELKNKEL
+43 RQELKNKDL
-52 KNKELKNKELKNKEL
+52 KNK
-67 KNKELK
+67 
-73 NKELK
+73 
-78 NKELKNKELKNKELK
+78 
-93 NKELKNKEEKKNTEE
+93 KEEKKNPEE

-134 TPSKIKEGTKGVQNQ
+134 TPSKIKEGAKGVQNQ

-162 LEEKETTPQTLE
+162 LEEKETTSQTLE
-174 KKGSSPSSQFNSIF
+174 KNKGTSPSSQFNSIF
-188 GNPNDAT
+188 GNPNNAT

-253 IHVGDDK
+253 IHVDDDK

-267 MAQQQGMDLDR
+267 MAQQQGMDLDH

-320 KMREYYNKHKDQFS
+320 KMREYYNKHKEQFS
-334 IPTEIETVRYTSTN
+334 IPTEIETVRYTSTS

-361 EVPGVSKA
+361 EIPGVSKA

-385 FISHEQGSFT
+385 FISHEEGSFT
-395 PIMNGGG
+395 PVMNGGG

>member
-28 ALEGKKRESSLDKKI
+28 ALEGRKQESSLDKKI

-52 KNKELKNKELKNKEL
+52 KNKDLKNK
-67 KNKELK
+67 
-73 NKELK
+73 
-78 NKELKNKELKNKELK
+78 
-93 NKELKNKEEKKNTEE
+93 KEEKKNPAE
-108 KKEIKA
+108 KKETKA

-134 TPSKIKEGTKGVQNQ
+134 TPSKIKKGAKGVQNQ
-149 GTQNQGVQNNAPK
+149 GAQNQGVQNNAPK
-162 LEEKETTPQTLE
+162 LEEKETNSQTLE
-174 KKGSSPSSQFNSIF
+174 KNKGTSPSSQFNSIF
-188 GNPNDAT
+188 GNPNNAA

-221 QEEQKKSKVSK
+221 QEEQEKSKVSK

-253 IHVGDDK
+253 IHVDDDK

-267 MAQQQGMDLDR
+267 MAQQQGMDLDH

-320 KMREYYNKHKDQFS
+320 KMREYYNKHKEQFS

-361 EVPGVSKA
+361 EIPGVSKA

-395 PIMNGGG
+395 PVMNGGG

>member
-28 ALEGKKRESSLDKKI
+28 ALEGRKQESSLDKKI
-43 RQELKNKEL
+43 RQELKNKDL
-52 KNKELKNKELKNKEL
+52 KNKDLKNK
-67 KNKELK
+67 
-73 NKELK
+73 
-78 NKELKNKELKNKELK
+78 
-93 NKELKNKEEKKNTEE
+93 KEEKKNTEE
-108 KKEIKA
+108 KKEAKA

-134 TPSKIKEGTKGVQNQ
+134 TPSKIKEGAKGVQNQ

-162 LEEKETTPQTLE
+162 LEEKETTSQTLE
-174 KKGSSPSSQFNSIF
+174 KNKGTSPSSQFNSIF
-188 GNPNDAT
+188 GNPNNAT

-221 QEEQKKSKVSK
+221 QEEQEKSKVSK

-253 IHVGDDK
+253 IHVDDDK

-267 MAQQQGMDLDR
+267 MAQQQGMDLDH

-320 KMREYYNKHKDQFS
+320 KMREYYNKHKEQFS

-361 EVPGVSKA
+361 EIPGVSKA

-395 PIMNGGG
+395 PVMNGGG